1 MRSRAPQP
9 LPLPGARLCAAEG
22 STRARRKPSTGGS
35 LALPQNVGRG
45 LAVRSVC
52 CPVSHRKLSR
62 VPARVLFIG
71 LDAAEATLLETW
83 AGTGDLPTFKR
94 LMDAAPGI
102 KLDNS
107 LETLPGAIWPEIT
120 TGRACHRDALYFHPR
135 QLHTGEVAA
144 RAVTPEEID
153 PRTFY
158 TVASDAGRRVAVV
171 DLPQVPL
178 ASELNGVHIT
188 EWGLHDRNFEIGSY
202 PRELLDDLRVRHGDH
217 PIGSCDEHG
226 GTSEG
231 YARLLAGLL
240 AGVPRKTDLLLD
252 VLGSEQWDLF
262 ACAYG
267 ESHCVGHQFWGRRDS
282 APGDPLR
289 EVYRRI
295 DAGVGALID
304 AAGPDAAV
312 LVLASH
318 GMGEY
323 LGGPQL
329 LPEVLVRLGM
339 GSGSGLAVQLRS
351 RLPGNAR
358 TLLRRFVPASLR
370 RPLQARAASLPQPLA
385 SSATR
390 AIALDNNRCG
400 AIRLNLRGREPFG
413 CVAPGVEAATL
424 LDELRRELLRLEHPA
439 SGEPIV
445 ASVKTA
451 VEAFGDAHHPDVPD
465 IMVVFRTD
473 LGPLESCRSNRVGT
487 VEVPLYK
494 PHLPRVGDHT
504 TESRLWMLGMPA
516 PPVPVANVLDIAPTV
531 LSLLD
536 VALPDWLDGRPLATS
551 LAAR

>member
-1 MRSRAPQP
+1 VWRHAP
-9 LPLPGARLCAAEG
+9 
-22 STRARRKPSTGGS
+22 
-35 LALPQNVGRG
+35 
-45 LAVRSVC
+45 
-52 CPVSHRKLSR
+52 HRKLWS

-71 LDAAEATLLETW
+71 LDAAEATLLEAW
-83 AGTGDLPTFKR
+83 AAEGYLPTFER
-94 LMDAAPGI
+94 LMRAAPGI

-144 RAVTPEEID
+144 RAVLAEEID

-158 TVASDAGRRVAVV
+158 TVASDADRRVAVV
-171 DLPQVPL
+171 DLPQVPPV
-178 ASELNGVHIT
+178 SELNGVQIT
-188 EWGLHDRNFEIGSY
+188 EWGLHDRNYAIASY
-202 PRELLDDLRVRHGDH
+202 PGGLLDELRVVHGDH

-226 GTSEG
+226 GTAEG
-231 YARLLAGLL
+231 YARLLRGLL
-240 AGVPRKTDLLLD
+240 DGVPRKTDLLLD

-262 ACAYG
+262 ACAFG

-282 APGDPLR
+282 ALGDPLR

-295 DAGVGALID
+295 DAGIGALID

-318 GMGEY
+318 GMGDY

-339 GSGSGLAVQLRS
+339 GSGSGLAVDLRT
-351 RLPGNAR
+351 RLPAGAR
-358 TLLRRFVPASLR
+358 TVLRRLVPARVR

-390 AIALDNNRCG
+390 AITLDNNRCG
-400 AIRLNLRGREPFG
+400 AIRLNLEGREPFG
-413 CVAPGVEAATL
+413 CVAPGDEAAEL
-424 LDELRRELLRLEHPA
+424 LDELRHELLRLEDPE

-445 ASVKTA
+445 ASVVTA
-451 VEAFGDAHHPDVPD
+451 AEAFGADFHPDVPD
-465 IMVVFRTD
+465 LMVVFRTD
-473 LGPLESCRSNRVGT
+473 LGPLESCRSSRVGT
-487 VEVPLYK
+487 IDVPLYK
-494 PHLPRVGDHT
+494 PELPRVGDHT
-504 TESRLWMLGMPA
+504 TESRLWTLGA
-516 PPVPVANVLDIAPTV
+516 PIPPTATGNVLDVAPTI

-536 VALPDWLDGRPLATS
+536 VPLPEWLDGRPLVRS
-551 LAAR
+551 FAARERI

>member
-1 MRSRAPQP
+1 VRP
-9 LPLPGARLCAAEG
+9 LCRHC
-22 STRARRKPSTGGS
+22 
-35 LALPQNVGRG
+35 
-45 LAVRSVC
+45 
-52 CPVSHRKLSR
+52 KLWL

-83 AGTGDLPTFKR
+83 AAAGDLPTFER

-102 KLDNS
+102 KLGNS

-144 RAVTPEEID
+144 RPVAPEEID

-158 TVASDAGRRVAVV
+158 TVASDADRRVAVV

-178 ASELNGVHIT
+178 VSELNGVQIT
-188 EWGLHDRNFEIGSY
+188 EWGLHDRNYEIGSY
-202 PRELLDDLRVRHGDH
+202 PSELLDTLRVVHGDH

-231 YARLLAGLL
+231 YGRLLRGLL
-240 AGVPRKTDLLLD
+240 DGAARKTDLLLD

-282 APGDPLR
+282 AFGDPLR

-304 AAGPDAAV
+304 AAGLDAAV

-329 LPEVLVRLGM
+329 LPEVLVRLGV

-351 RLPGNAR
+351 RLPVSAR
-358 TLLRRFVPASLR
+358 TLLRRFVPARVR
-370 RPLQARAASLPQPLA
+370 RPLQARASSLPQPLA

-400 AIRLNLRGREPFG
+400 AIRLNLEGREPFG
-413 CVAPGVEAATL
+413 CVAPGAEAAAL
-424 LDELRRELLRLEHPA
+424 LEELRHELLRLEDPA

-445 ASVKTA
+445 VSATTA
-451 VEAFGDAHHPDVPD
+451 AEAFGEEHHPDVPD
-465 IMVVFRTD
+465 LMVVFRTD
-473 LGPLESCRSNRVGT
+473 LGPLESCRSSRVGAIH
-487 VEVPLYK
+487 VPLYK

-504 TESRLWMLGMPA
+504 TESRLWTLGLSV
-516 PPVPVANVLDIAPTV
+516 PPTATANVLDIAPTV

-536 VALPDWLDGRPLATS
+536 VPLPDWLDGRPLASSVAT
-551 LAAR
+551 R